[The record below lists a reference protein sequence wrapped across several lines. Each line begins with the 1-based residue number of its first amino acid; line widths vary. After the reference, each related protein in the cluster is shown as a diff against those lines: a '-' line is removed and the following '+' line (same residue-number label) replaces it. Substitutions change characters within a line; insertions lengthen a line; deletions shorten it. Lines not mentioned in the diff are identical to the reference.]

1 MDDPGW
7 IVRGNGDGGVG
18 HSRCTGSAGGSD
30 AMAGGRIER
39 PRLSGGRRR
48 PADGHLWGTRARHP
62 RLEGLAARYALLNA
76 DLYTR
81 RTIEG
86 SSPVVKPIEAVGIG
100 REPRGRGE
108 TVSRGRLRGRTER
121 HDTAGAWR
129 RRCRFCRYPTR
140 CRRGIRRCGYRLT
153 IGYAPMRRSLAR
165 AGWRTVNSWD
175 KGSPPSL
182 RWNMGRGHRFKP
194 SSAGHRPTVHEDNH
208 QRPRCT
214 TPSLPPAAALAI
226 LPP

>member
-140 CRRGIRRCGYRLT
+140 CRRGIRRCGYSPYDRLRT
-153 IGYAPMRRSLAR
+153 DAAIACPCRVADSQLMGQGITSFAQVEHGAWTPVQALFRRAPPDGARR
-165 AGWRTVNSWD
+165 
-175 KGSPPSL
+175 
-182 RWNMGRGHRFKP
+182 
-194 SSAGHRPTVHEDNH
+194 
-208 QRPRCT
+208 
-214 TPSLPPAAALAI
+214 
-226 LPP
+226 